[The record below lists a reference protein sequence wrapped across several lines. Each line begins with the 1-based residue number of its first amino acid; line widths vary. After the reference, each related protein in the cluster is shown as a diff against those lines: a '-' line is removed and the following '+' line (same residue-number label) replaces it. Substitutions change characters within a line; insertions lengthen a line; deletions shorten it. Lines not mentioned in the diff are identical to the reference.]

1 VRNKLD
7 LNQKI
12 AERRAQLQK
21 EEATQEALKR
31 QEALEKRQQEQARE
45 RAIKES
51 AEKEAAQKIQEIEAQ
66 LHGTK
71 EHVSTDAAS
80 VLEERVGQEAKKKVD
95 AHISALANK
104 RFTKVENWAFGLL
117 MLGTVIG
124 FFMTW
129 WIGLG
134 MLIWTCYYVSKV
146 SNRHEA
152 EIRAELAQAKEG
164 SNE

>member
-1 VRNKLD
+1 M
-7 LNQKI
+7 
-12 AERRAQLQK
+12 QK

-51 AEKEAAQKIQEIEAQ
+51 AEKEAAQKIQEIEAR

-104 RFTKVENWAFGLL
+104 RFTKGENWAFGLL
-117 MLGTVIG
+117 MLGTVLG
-124 FFMTW
+124 FFIAW
-129 WIGLG
+129 WFGLG
-134 MLIWTCYYVSKV
+134 MLIWTCYYVTKV
-146 SNRHEA
+146 SNRHET
-152 EIRAELAQAKEG
+152 EIRAELAQSKEG

>member
-1 VRNKLD
+1 M
-7 LNQKI
+7 
-12 AERRAQLQK
+12 QK

-104 RFTKVENWAFGLL
+104 RFTKGENWAFGLL

>member
-1 VRNKLD
+1 MD

-21 EEATQEALKR
+21 EEAAQEARKR
-31 QEALEKRQQEQARE
+31 HEALEKRLQEQARE

-71 EHVSTDAAS
+71 EQVSTDAAP
-80 VLEERVGQEAKKKVD
+80 VLDERVSHEAKKKVD

-104 RFTKVENWAFGLL
+104 RFTKGENWAFGLL
-117 MLGTVIG
+117 MLGTVLG
-124 FFMTW
+124 FFMAW
-129 WIGLG
+129 WFGLG
-134 MLIWTCYYVSKV
+134 MLILTCYYVTKV

-152 EIRAELAQAKEG
+152 EIRAELGQVKEG
-164 SNE
+164 GNE

>member
-1 VRNKLD
+1 M
-7 LNQKI
+7 
-12 AERRAQLQK
+12 QK

>member
-1 VRNKLD
+1 M
-7 LNQKI
+7 
-12 AERRAQLQK
+12 QK
-21 EEATQEALKR
+21 EEAAQEALKR

-104 RFTKVENWAFGLL
+104 RFTKGENWAFGLL

-124 FFMTW
+124 FFMAW
-129 WIGLG
+129 WVGLG
-134 MLIWTCYYVSKV
+134 MLIWTCYYVTKV
-146 SNRHEA
+146 SNRHET
-152 EIRAELAQAKEG
+152 EIRAELTQAKEG
-164 SNE
+164 GHE

>member
-1 VRNKLD
+1 M
-7 LNQKI
+7 
-12 AERRAQLQK
+12 QK
-21 EEATQEALKR
+21 EEAAQEARKR

-95 AHISALANK
+95 AHISALAGK
-104 RFTKVENWAFGLL
+104 RFTKGENWAFGLL
-117 MLGTVIG
+117 MLGTALG
-124 FFMTW
+124 FFMAW
-129 WIGLG
+129 WFGLG
-134 MLIWTCYYVSKV
+134 MLIWTCYYVTKV
-146 SNRHEA
+146 SNRHET
-152 EIRAELAQAKEG
+152 EIRAELAQSKEG

>member
-1 VRNKLD
+1 MD

-21 EEATQEALKR
+21 EEAAQESRKR
-31 QEALEKRQQEQARE
+31 QEALEQRQRAQAQE

-66 LHGTK
+66 LRGTM
-71 EHVSTDAAS
+71 EQVSTDAAP
-80 VLEERVGQEAKKKVD
+80 VLDERVSQEAKKKVD

-104 RFTKVENWAFGLL
+104 RFTKGENWSFGLL
-117 MLGTVIG
+117 MLGTVLG
-124 FFMTW
+124 FFMAW
-129 WIGLG
+129 WFGLG
-134 MLIWTCYYVSKV
+134 MLIWTCYYVTKV

-152 EIRAELAQAKEG
+152 QIRAELAQTKEG
-164 SNE
+164 NIE